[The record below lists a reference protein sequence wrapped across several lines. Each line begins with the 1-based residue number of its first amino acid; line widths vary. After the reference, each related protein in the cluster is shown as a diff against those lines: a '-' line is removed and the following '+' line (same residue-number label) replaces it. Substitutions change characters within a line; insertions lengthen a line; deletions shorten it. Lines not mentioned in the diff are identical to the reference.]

1 MLPRLFITII
11 LFLGA
16 VFTSLFYLG
25 PEWKRF
31 NDIRQEV
38 SRWNSV
44 GVELDELIQNRDL
57 LIETINT
64 ISKQDLDRINASLP
78 EGPHSSDFLVL
89 LENLSS
95 AHGLILKRLDLASFT
110 QPATTGTESSQPKPS
125 GVIIATPLADK
136 TKEFPIHFNV
146 NGSYKAFK
154 DFLID
159 VERNLRLIDIQEI
172 SFSSTGKGDTIEFVV
187 KAKTYYQ

>member
-1 MLPRLFITII
+1 M
-11 LFLGA
+11 
-16 VFTSLFYLG
+16 S
-25 PEWKRF
+25 
-31 NDIRQEV
+31 
-38 SRWNSV
+38 
-44 GVELDELIQNRDL
+44 VELDELIQNRDS

-78 EGPHSSDFLVL
+78 EGPRSSDFLVL

-110 QPATTGTESSQPKPS
+110 QPAAASTQNPQPKPS
-125 GVIIATPLADK
+125 GIIISAPLGDK
-136 TKEFPIHFNV
+136 TKDFPIHFSV

-154 DFLID
+154 EFLVD
-159 VERNLRLIDIQEI
+159 VEKNLRLIDIQEI
-172 SFSSTGKGDTIEFVV
+172 SFSSTGKGDNIEFVI